1 MKNTSQDFFEVVD
14 IETEKKHTFETAR
27 EVSFFLSGLQYVF
40 FKIFKNGKEVSVSG
54 VNLKNLKSYL
64 QAI

>member
-1 MKNTSQDFFEVVD
+1 MKNSSQDFFEVVN
-14 IETEKKHTFETAR
+14 IETESKEYFESAR
-27 EVSFFLSGLQYVF
+27 DLSFFLAGLQTVF